1 MEKHISTTFDKHL
14 DKLGGNTLKMG
25 SLLSERLTNISQNIG
40 KPVDAKSSAAFE
52 KEINALEVKLDEECV
67 RLLALHRPAASDLR
81 FVISSS
87 RIINDL
93 ESIGDEIARLTDAI
107 ANMLDNLN
115 EKDDPSLNDIA
126 DITSKLAGLLKEVL
140 IAYDNE
146 DCVQAARIILKERE
160 MEELFRNAIR
170 TRITMIME
178 EARNVKSSVHG
189 FWMLRSLERIGKCT
203 RQIGNHIL
211 YHVEGHDARHKS
223 REHLR
228 ERFLENN

>member
-1 MEKHISTTFDKHL
+1 MEKHISTTFDKRL
-14 DKLGGNTLKMG
+14 DKLGGNILKMG
-25 SLLSERLTNISQNIG
+25 ELLSERLTNVAQNIG
-40 KPVDAKSSAAFE
+40 KPLDAKSSAAFE
-52 KEINALEVKLDEECV
+52 SEINELEVKLDAECV

-93 ESIGDEIARLTDAI
+93 ESIGDEIARLTEAI
-107 ANMLDNLN
+107 GNMLENLN
-115 EKDDPSLNDIA
+115 EKDELALSDMAN
-126 DITSKLAGLLKEVL
+126 ITANLAELLKEALV
-140 IAYDNE
+140 AYENE
-146 DCVQAARIILKERE
+146 DCVKAARVVLKERE
-160 MEELFRNAIR
+160 MEELFRNAVR
-170 TRITMIME
+170 NRVTMIME
-178 EARNVKSSVHG
+178 EARTVTSSVHG

-228 ERFLENN
+228 ERFLENG